1 MTQSWIKRPK
11 TIALIFAGVINA
23 ILVYLMFRAYSNV
36 GSFMETNGD
45 ISADVIRIVL
55 LIVALGFFN
64 VSLVVIFFWKKSALV
79 RAGLLAVVAPIICAF
94 LYSLL
99 KGGSMFDESAG
110 GGAFLWLLI
119 LTLPIGLILIA
130 VGVIVELN
138 RRPKS

>member
-1 MTQSWIKRPK
+1 MTQSWTKSPK
-11 TIALIFAGVINA
+11 KIALICAGVINA
-23 ILVYLMFRAYSNV
+23 ILIYLIYRDFSTFVTAL
-36 GSFMETNGD
+36 GTTGD
-45 ISADVIRIVL
+45 PGANSLRWVL
-55 LIVALGFFN
+55 LILFLGVFD
-64 VSLVVIFFWKKSALV
+64 VSFVVIFFWKSVLV
-79 RAGLLAVVAPIICAF
+79 RVGILVTVAPIICAF

>member
-1 MTQSWIKRPK
+1 MTQSWTKSPK
-11 TIALIFAGVINA
+11 KIALICAGVINA
-23 ILVYLMFRAYSNV
+23 ILMSLIFRAYSNV
-36 GSFMETNGD
+36 ETFMETNGD

-55 LIVALGFFN
+55 LILSLGVFD
-64 VSLVVIFFWKKSALV
+64 VSFVVLFFWKSVLV
-79 RAGLLAVVAPIICAF
+79 RVGILVTVAPIICAF

>member
-1 MTQSWIKRPK
+1 MTQSWTKSPK
-11 TIALIFAGVINA
+11 KIALICAGVINA
-23 ILVYLMFRAYSNV
+23 ILIYLIYRDFSTFV
-36 GSFMETNGD
+36 TTLGTTGD
-45 ISADVIRIVL
+45 PGANSLRWVL
-55 LIVALGFFN
+55 LILFLGVFD
-64 VSLVVIFFWKKSALV
+64 VSFVVIFFWKSVLV
-79 RAGLLAVVAPIICAF
+79 RVGILVTVAPIICAF

>member
-1 MTQSWIKRPK
+1 MNQSWIKRPK
-11 TIALIFAGVINA
+11 TIALICAGVINA

-36 GSFMETNGD
+36 GKFMETNGD

-55 LIVALGFFN
+55 LIVALGIFN

-99 KGGSMFDESAG
+99 KGGSMFDESEG
-110 GGAFLWLLI
+110 GGGFLWLLMF
-119 LTLPIGLILIA
+119 TGPIGMILIA
-130 VGVIVELN
+130 VGVIGELAK
-138 RRPKS
+138 RPKS

>member
-1 MTQSWIKRPK
+1 MTQSWTKSPK
-11 TIALIFAGVINA
+11 KIALICAGVINA
-23 ILVYLMFRAYSNV
+23 TLIYLIYRDFSTFV
-36 GSFMETNGD
+36 TTLGTTGD
-45 ISADVIRIVL
+45 PGANSLRWVL
-55 LIVALGFFN
+55 LILFLGVFD
-64 VSLVVIFFWKKSALV
+64 VSLVVIFFWKSVLV
-79 RAGLLAVVAPIICAF
+79 RVGILVTVAPIICAF

>member
-11 TIALIFAGVINA
+11 TIALICAGVINA

-36 GSFMETNGD
+36 GKFMETNGD

-55 LIVALGFFN
+55 LIVALGIFN

-99 KGGSMFDESAG
+99 KGGSMFDESEG
-110 GGAFLWLLI
+110 GGGFLWLLMF
-119 LTLPIGLILIA
+119 TGPIGMILIA
-130 VGVIVELN
+130 VGVIGELAK
-138 RRPKS
+138 RPKS

>member
-1 MTQSWIKRPK
+1 MTQSWTKSPK
-11 TIALIFAGVINA
+11 KIALICAGVINA
-23 ILVYLMFRAYSNV
+23 ILIYLIYRDFSTFV
-36 GSFMETNGD
+36 TTLGTTGD
-45 ISADVIRIVL
+45 PGANSLRWVL
-55 LIVALGFFN
+55 LILFLGVFD
-64 VSLVVIFFWKKSALV
+64 VSFVVIFFWKSVLV
-79 RAGLLAVVAPIICAF
+79 RVGILVTVAPIICAF

-110 GGAFLWLLI
+110 GGAFLWLSI

>member
-1 MTQSWIKRPK
+1 MTQSWTKSPK
-11 TIALIFAGVINA
+11 KIALICAGVINA
-23 ILVYLMFRAYSNV
+23 ILIYLIYRDFSTFV
-36 GSFMETNGD
+36 TTLGTTGD
-45 ISADVIRIVL
+45 PGANSLRWVL
-55 LIVALGFFN
+55 LILFLGVFDLSF
-64 VSLVVIFFWKKSALV
+64 VVIFFWKSVLV
-79 RAGLLAVVAPIICAF
+79 RVGILVTVAPIICAF

>member
-1 MTQSWIKRPK
+1 MTQSWTKSPK
-11 TIALIFAGVINA
+11 KIALICAGVINA
-23 ILVYLMFRAYSNV
+23 ILIYLIYRDFSTFV
-36 GSFMETNGD
+36 TTLGTTGD
-45 ISADVIRIVL
+45 PGANSLRWVL
-55 LIVALGFFN
+55 LILFLGVFDLSF
-64 VSLVVIFFWKKSALV
+64 VVIFFWKSVLV
-79 RAGLLAVVAPIICAF
+79 RVGILVTVAPIICAF

-110 GGAFLWLLI
+110 GGAFLWLSI

>member
-1 MTQSWIKRPK
+1 MTQSWTKSPK
-11 TIALIFAGVINA
+11 KIALICAGVINV
-23 ILVYLMFRAYSNV
+23 ILIYLIYRDFSTFV
-36 GSFMETNGD
+36 TTLGTTGD
-45 ISADVIRIVL
+45 PGANSLRWVL
-55 LIVALGFFN
+55 LILFLGVFD
-64 VSLVVIFFWKKSALV
+64 VSLVVIFFWKSVLV
-79 RAGLLAVVAPIICAF
+79 RIGILVTVAPIICAF